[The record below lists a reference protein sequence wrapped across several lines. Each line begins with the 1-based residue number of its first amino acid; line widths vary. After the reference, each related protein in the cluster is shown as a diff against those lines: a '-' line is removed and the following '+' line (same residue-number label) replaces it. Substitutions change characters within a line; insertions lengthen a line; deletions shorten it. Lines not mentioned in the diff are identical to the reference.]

1 MSARNPFAGRVRVR
15 ACGLLVQDQEIV
27 LVHQRVPT
35 RSEPVWIPPGGGVQ
49 LGENTF
55 DALKREV
62 FEETHLRI
70 QSARL
75 KYIHEFIEVPYH
87 AIELYF
93 LVEEFDGELNT
104 GGDPEFTDDNQQII
118 ECRFLNIDEI
128 ESIDLT
134 PEFLIKEIVD
144 QKILAPGIDHHKTV

>member
-1 MSARNPFAGRVRVR
+1 MLNPFADRVRIR
-15 ACGLLVQDQEIV
+15 SCGLLVQNQEIV
-27 LVHQRVPT
+27 LVQQRVPT
-35 RSEPVWIPPGGGVQ
+35 RTEPVWIPPGGGVQ

-87 AIELYF
+87 AMELYF

-118 ECRFLNIDEI
+118 ECRFLKFDEI
-128 ESIDLT
+128 KSINLT
-134 PEFLIKEIVD
+134 PEFLKNEIANR
-144 QKILAPGIDHHKTV
+144 KILTPGIAHHKSV